1 LQSYNKKFNFFFNDI
16 ETQNF
21 ADPVFV
27 RKILSNLDCSIYLQ
41 GTEIVE
47 YGKPFKE
54 LFLNYREGVTVVDAT
69 FQFKITEYPEE
80 SFFGDYQILLGTVAR
95 YRYVATPHKGTTTWC
110 MIVPADKFIRICNQF
125 PEFRSFLTVRGI
137 KRRAHLM
144 KTYNSM
150 HKMFFLKSYTSTTL
164 VSKFTN
170 SLK

>member
-54 LFLNYREGVTVVDAT
+54 LV
-69 FQFKITEYPEE
+69 
-80 SFFGDYQILLGTVAR
+80 LG
-95 YRYVATPHKGTTTWC
+95 
-110 MIVPADKFIRICNQF
+110 
-125 PEFRSFLTVRGI
+125 S
-137 KRRAHLM
+137 
-144 KTYNSM
+144 S
-150 HKMFFLKSYTSTTL
+150 
-164 VSKFTN
+164 
-170 SLK
+170 